1 MHDVKQLWFFVQRR
15 NVLVEPIRNFKD
27 NHQTPL
33 KGKYMAMSPL
43 KESKMYNSLSK
54 HQNVFHHNKDSTI
67 A

>member
-43 KESKMYNSLSK
+43 KESKMYNSLS
-54 HQNVFHHNKDSTI
+54 
-67 A
+67 